1 MPQGLGPDRSG
12 SYTVPGDFPRDIGLV
27 ACDLDGTLLAADL
40 VIRERTRRAIASARA
55 AGIRVT
61 IATGR
66 MFRSALPYARAAAID
81 APLICYQGAAVVD
94 PTTGEF
100 IRHEPIPLP
109 AAREAIAAVQEAG
122 HPLNA
127 YVDDELYVA
136 EVTPEARRYADFQ
149 HLELHAVGDLLEW
162 LAEPPTKLVA
172 VGEPEELDALKAE
185 MVPRLGD
192 RLHISKSL
200 SIFLEFSRKD
210 ITKGS
215 GLAFLARRLGIEQA
229 RVVAFG
235 DAENDIELLEWA
247 GYGVAVA
254 NADDGLRTLADLV
267 CPSADEEGVAQVL
280 EAYLAAYPTTAR
292 S

>member
-1 MPQGLGPDRSG
+1 
-12 SYTVPGDFPRDIGLV
+12 
-27 ACDLDGTLLAADL
+27 
-40 VIRERTRRAIASARA
+40 
-55 AGIRVT
+55 
-61 IATGR
+61 
-66 MFRSALPYARAAAID
+66 
-81 APLICYQGAAVVD
+81 
-94 PTTGEF
+94 
-100 IRHEPIPLP
+100 
-109 AAREAIAAVQEAG
+109 
-122 HPLNA
+122 
-127 YVDDELYVA
+127 
-136 EVTPEARRYADFQ
+136 
-149 HLELHAVGDLLEW
+149 
-162 LAEPPTKLVA
+162 
-172 VGEPEELDALKAE
+172 

-215 GLAFLARRLGIEQA
+215 GLAFLAGRLGIEQA

>member
-1 MPQGLGPDRSG
+1 VPQGLGPDGSG
-12 SYTVPGDFPRDIGLV
+12 SYTLPGDFPRDIGLV

-40 VIRERTRRAIASARA
+40 VIRERTQQAIAAARF
-55 AGIRVT
+55 AGVRVA

-66 MFRSALPYARAAAID
+66 MFQSALPYAQAAGIVE
-81 APLICYQGAAVVD
+81 PIVCYQGAAVVD
-94 PTTGEF
+94 PATREF
-100 IRHEPIPLP
+100 LRHEPIPLP
-109 AAREAIAAVQEAG
+109 AAREAIAVVQKLG
-122 HPLNA
+122 YTLNA

-136 EVTPEARRYADFQ
+136 AVTPEAERYAVFQ
-149 HLELHAVGDLLEW
+149 HLQIHVVGDLRAW
-162 LAEPPTKLVA
+162 LSAPPTKLVA
-172 VGEPEELDALKAE
+172 VGEPKQMDALKATV
-185 MVPRLGD
+185 VPLLGD

-200 SIFLEFSRKD
+200 PIFLEFSRKG

-215 GLAFLARRLGIEQA
+215 GLAFLADRLGIEQA

-235 DAENDIELLEWA
+235 DAENDVELLEWA

-280 EAYLAAYPTTAR
+280 EAYLAAYPTAAR